1 MTRNAKK
8 LHEMNAEVR
17 FSNRLKLWDYQLSE
31 RTPVYRLSK
40 PVIDD
45 YDRLV
50 LTGCSTLLALTNDY
64 REECP
69 RAESKWSRA
78 WLVYLH

>member
-31 RTPVYRLSK
+31 RTPVL
-40 PVIDD
+40 
-45 YDRLV
+45 
-50 LTGCSTLLALTNDY
+50 
-64 REECP
+64 
-69 RAESKWSRA
+69 
-78 WLVYLH
+78 